1 MPRVRAFSTAILT
14 AALALAGAGAPLG
27 AQQAPPPPQDQPMV
41 SRSGVDLAALDR
53 AVNPC
58 DDFYKFACGGW
69 MAKHPAPPDQPR
81 YGRFEELQNRNNEI
95 LRDIL
100 ENAAKS
106 SAVAGASGLSAELKK
121 VGDYYASCMAEAE
134 IETKGT
140 APLAPDLAR
149 VQAIAE
155 KADIPAV
162 VGHMHSVG
170 MTGFFGFGS
179 APDFKDATQYMLI
192 FAQGGL
198 GLPDRDYYL
207 KDDDTSVKLRQQYQ
221 DHVSRM
227 LQLAGANAGAAANAA
242 KVVVQIETALARG
255 ALDRVAR
262 RNPSNIYHKMS
273 RDEVKRLMPNF
284 NMSQYLERA
293 EAPPG
298 NDANVSE
305 PDFLKAVDAV
315 IAATPLPD
323 LKTYLRWHVVHSNA
337 HMLPKRFADETF
349 AFYNKVL
356 TGAQA
361 QRPRWKRCVEA
372 ADADLGEALG
382 KIYVER
388 TFGAEGKART
398 LQMVEAIE
406 GALARDIAE
415 ISWMSPE
422 TKKAAESK
430 LRAVANKIGYPDRWR
445 DYSSLR
451 IVRGDAYGNSQRA
464 NLFGYRHQMAKI
476 GKPVDKTEWYM
487 TPPTVNA
494 YYNPLENNI
503 NFPAGILQPPFFIR
517 TADDAVNFGAAGAV
531 VGHELT
537 HGFDDQGRRF
547 DAQGNMREWWTP
559 ADGKSFEE
567 RAACFD
573 TQYGGYTAIADVK
586 LNGKLTLGENVADN
600 GGVRLAWMALMER
613 LKTNPLDTADGFTPQ
628 QRFFVGWAQM
638 WCENK
643 SPEIAR
649 LHAQT
654 NPHSPGEY
662 RTNGVVVNMPE
673 FAAAFSCPA
682 TAKMVSQTPVCRV
695 W

>member
-1 MPRVRAFSTAILT
+1 MMTRSRAFSLAVVA
-14 AALALAGAGAPLG
+14 AALVAVGYTAPVR
-27 AQQAPPPPQDQPMV
+27 AQAPAPPPQEQPMV
-41 SRSGVDLAALDR
+41 SRSGIDLAALDR
-53 AVNPC
+53 TANAC

-69 MAKHPAPPDQPR
+69 MTKHPAPADQPR
-81 YGRFEELQNRNNEI
+81 YGRFDELQNRNNEI
-95 LRDIL
+95 LKDIL
-100 ENAAKS
+100 ENAARPGGGTS
-106 SAVAGASGLSAELKK
+106 PELKK
-121 VGDYYASCMAEAE
+121 VGDYYGSCMAETE
-134 IETKGT
+134 IEQKGT

-149 VQAIAE
+149 VEAI
-155 KADIPAV
+155 KSKTDIPAV
-162 VGHMHSVG
+162 VGHMHTVG

-192 FAQGGL
+192 FGQGGL
-198 GLPDRDYYL
+198 GLPDRDYYF
-207 KDDDTSVKLRQQYQ
+207 KEDASSVKLRQQYEE
-221 DHVSRM
+221 HVSKM
-227 LQLAGANAGAAANAA
+227 LQLGGVAPAASATGA
-242 KVVVQIETALARG
+242 KTVMQIETALAKN
-255 ALDRVAR
+255 ALDRVAQ
-262 RNPSNIYHKMS
+262 RNPTNIYHKMT

-298 NDANVSE
+298 DGANVTE
-305 PDFLKAVDAV
+305 PEFLKAVDGV
-315 IAATPLPD
+315 IAATSLAD
-323 LKTYLRWHVVHSNA
+323 LKTYLRWHVIHSNA
-337 HMLPKRFADETF
+337 HMLPKRFVDENF
-349 AFYNKVL
+349 AFYNKAL
-356 TGAQA
+356 TGAQE
-361 QRPRWKRCVEA
+361 QRPRWKRCVDA

-382 KIYVER
+382 KIYVDR

-398 LQMVEAIE
+398 VQMVEAIE
-406 GALARDIAE
+406 AALGRDIAE

-422 TKKAAESK
+422 TKKAAEAK
-430 LRAVANKIGYPDRWR
+430 LKAVANKIGYPDRWR
-445 DYSSLR
+445 DYSALR
-451 IVRGDAYGNSQRA
+451 IVRGDAYGNSQRS
-464 NLFGYRHQMAKI
+464 NVFGYRRQMAKI
-476 GKPVDKTEWYM
+476 GKPVDKTEWLM

-503 NFPAGILQPPFFIR
+503 NFPAGILQPPFFIKE
-517 TADDAVNFGAAGAV
+517 ADDAVNFGAAGAV

-547 DAQGNMREWWTP
+547 DADGNMREWWTP

-567 RAACFD
+567 RAACID
-573 TQYGGYTAIADVK
+573 KQYSGYTAIADVK

-613 LKTNPLDTADGFTPQ
+613 LKTNALGTADGFTPQ

-662 RTNGVVVNMPE
+662 RTNGVVANMPE

-682 TAKMVSQTPVCRV
+682 TAKMVQQPVCRV

>member
-1 MPRVRAFSTAILT
+1 MMTRTGAFSIVLAIG
-14 AALALAGAGAPLG
+14 AIAIAGDRVT
-27 AQQAPPPPQDQPMV
+27 AQQQPPPPVDQPV
-41 SRSGVDLAALDR
+41 ASRSGVDLTALDR
-53 AVNPC
+53 SVNPC

-69 MAKHPAPPDQPR
+69 MTKHPAPPDQPR

-100 ENAAKS
+100 ENAAKPG
-106 SAVAGASGLSAELKK
+106 AAGQTSPELQK
-121 VGDYYASCMAEAE
+121 VGDYHASCMDESG
-134 IETKGT
+134 IETRGT
-140 APLAPDLAR
+140 APLAADLAR
-149 VQAIAE
+149 VEAI
-155 KADIPAV
+155 KTKNDIPAV
-162 VGHMHSVG
+162 VGHMHTVG

-192 FAQGGL
+192 FVQGGL
-198 GLPDRDYYL
+198 GLPDRDYYF
-207 KDDDTSVKLRQQYQ
+207 KEDATSVKLRQQYEA
-221 DHVSRM
+221 HVARM
-227 LQLAGANAGAAANAA
+227 LELGGSPANDAASGA
-242 KVVVQIETALARG
+242 KTVMQIETALAKN
-255 ALDRVAR
+255 ALDRVAQ
-262 RNPSNIYHKMS
+262 RNPTNIYHKMS
-273 RDEVKRLMPNF
+273 RDEVKKLMPSF
-284 NMSQYLERA
+284 NTSQYLERA

-298 NDANVSE
+298 DSANVTE
-305 PDFLKAVDAV
+305 PEFLKAVDAV

-337 HMLPKRFADETF
+337 HMLPKRFVDENF
-349 AFYNKVL
+349 AFYGQAL
-356 TGAQA
+356 TGAKEL
-361 QRPRWKRCVEA
+361 RPRWKRCVDA

-388 TFGAEGKART
+388 TFGAEGKTRT
-398 LQMVEAIE
+398 LEMVEAIE
-406 GALARDIAE
+406 AALARDIAE
-415 ISWMSPE
+415 ITWMSPE
-422 TKKAAESK
+422 TKKAAETK

-451 IVRGDAYGNSQRA
+451 IVRGDAYGNSQRS
-464 NLFGYRHQMAKI
+464 NLFGYRRQMAKI
-476 GKPVDKTEWYM
+476 GKPVDKTEWLM

-503 NFPAGILQPPFFIR
+503 NFPAGILQPPFFNKA
-517 TADDAVNFGAAGAV
+517 ADDAVNYGAAAAV

-559 ADGKSFEE
+559 ADGKAFEE

-573 TQYGGYTAIADVK
+573 TQYSGYTAIGDVK

-600 GGVRLAWMALMER
+600 GGLRLAWMALAER
-613 LKTNPLDTADGFTPQ
+613 LKTKPLATADGFTPQ
-628 QRFFVGWAQM
+628 QRFFLGWAQM

-682 TAKMVSQTPVCRV
+682 TARMVAQTPVCRV

>member
-1 MPRVRAFSTAILT
+1 MMTRTGAFSIVLAFVATAIASDRLS
-14 AALALAGAGAPLG
+14 
-27 AQQAPPPPQDQPMV
+27 AQQQVPMPPRSEINV
-41 SRSGVDLAALDR
+41 SRSGVDLGAIDQS
-53 AVNPC
+53 VNPC

-69 MAKHPAPPDQPR
+69 MTKHPAPPDQPR

-100 ENAAKS
+100 ENAARPG
-106 SAVAGASGLSAELKK
+106 VGGATSPELQK
-121 VGDYYASCMAEAE
+121 VGDYYASCMAEAD
-134 IETKGT
+134 IEEKGT

-149 VQAIAE
+149 VEAI
-155 KADIPAV
+155 KSKNDIPGV
-162 VGHMHSVG
+162 VGHMHTVG
-170 MTGFFGFGS
+170 MSGFFGFGS
-179 APDFKDATQYMLI
+179 APDFRDATQYMLI
-192 FAQGGL
+192 FGQGGL
-198 GLPDRDYYL
+198 GLPDRDYYF
-207 KDDDTSVKLRQQYQ
+207 KEDANSVKLRHLYEG
-221 DHVSRM
+221 HVAKM
-227 LQLAGANAGAAANAA
+227 LELGGAPAADAAAGA
-242 KVVVQIETALARG
+242 KIVMQIETALARS
-255 ALDRVAR
+255 ALDRVAQ
-262 RNPSNIYHKMS
+262 RNPANIYHKMS
-273 RDEVKRLMPNF
+273 RDEVKKLMPAF

-298 NDANVSE
+298 ENANVTE
-305 PDFLKAVDAV
+305 PEFLKAVDAV
-315 IAATPLPD
+315 ITATPLAD

-337 HMLPKRFADETF
+337 HMLPKRFVDEHF
-349 AFYNKVL
+349 AFYSKAL
-356 TGAQA
+356 TGAQE
-361 QRPRWKRCVEA
+361 QRPRWKRCVDA

-398 LQMVEAIE
+398 LEMVEAIE
-406 GALARDIAE
+406 AALARDISE
-415 ISWMSPE
+415 IAWMSPE
-422 TKKAAESK
+422 TKKAAETK

-451 IVRGDAYGNSQRA
+451 ITRGDAYGNSQRS
-464 NLFGYRHQMAKI
+464 NLFGYRRQMAKI
-476 GKPVDKTEWYM
+476 GKPVDKTEWLM

-503 NFPAGILQPPFFIR
+503 NFPAGILQPPFFNKA
-517 TADDAVNFGAAGAV
+517 ADDAVNYGAAAAV

-559 ADGKSFEE
+559 VDGKSFEE

-573 TQYGGYTAIADVK
+573 KQYSGYTAIGDLK

-600 GGVRLAWMALMER
+600 GGLRLAWMALMER
-613 LKTNPLDTADGFTPQ
+613 LKTKPLATADGFSPQ
-628 QRFFVGWAQM
+628 QRFFLGWAQM

-673 FAAAFSCPA
+673 FATAFSCPA
-682 TAKMVSQTPVCRV
+682 TAKMVASAPVCRV

>member
-1 MPRVRAFSTAILT
+1 MTRTRAFAVVVTPIAILW
-14 AALALAGAGAPLG
+14 AASDARLRA
-27 AQQAPPPPQDQPMV
+27 QAPAQTEQPML
-41 SRSGVDLAALDR
+41 SRSGIDLTSLDR
-53 AVNPC
+53 GVNPC

-95 LRDIL
+95 LKDIL
-100 ENAAKS
+100 ENAAKPG
-106 SAVAGASGLSAELKK
+106 VAGSASPELVK
-121 VGDYYASCMAEAE
+121 VGDYYASCMAEADLE
-134 IETKGT
+134 AKG
-140 APLAPDLAR
+140 ARPLAPDLAR
-149 VQAIAE
+149 VESI
-155 KADIPAV
+155 KAKTDIPAV
-162 VGHMHSVG
+162 VGFMHTAG
-170 MTGFFGFGS
+170 MSGFFGFGA
-179 APDFKDATQYMLI
+179 APDFKDASQYMLI

-198 GLPDRDYYL
+198 GLPDRDYYF
-207 KDDDTSVKLRQQYQ
+207 KEDASSVKLRQQYEE
-221 DHVSRM
+221 HVSKM
-227 LQLAGANAGAAANAA
+227 LQLGGATPAAGAAGA
-242 KVVVQIETALARG
+242 KIVMQIETTLAKS
-255 ALDRVAR
+255 ALDRVAQ
-262 RNPSNIYHKMS
+262 RNPTNIYHKMS

-293 EAPPG
+293 EAPAG
-298 NDANVSE
+298 DSANVTE

-315 IAATPLPD
+315 IASTPLPD
-323 LKTYLRWHVVHSNA
+323 LKTYLRWHVIHSNS
-337 HMLPKRFADETF
+337 HVLPKRFADENF
-349 AFYNKVL
+349 AFYGKAL
-356 TGAQA
+356 TGAQE
-361 QRPRWKRCVEA
+361 QRPRWKRCVDA

-382 KIYVER
+382 RIYVER
-388 TFGAEGKART
+388 TFGAEGKKRT
-398 LQMVEAIE
+398 LEMVEAIE
-406 GALARDIAE
+406 AALARDIAE
-415 ISWMSPE
+415 IAWMSPE

-445 DYSSLR
+445 DYSALR
-451 IVRGDAYGNSQRA
+451 IVRGDAYGNSQRS
-464 NLFGYRHQMAKI
+464 NVFGYRRQMAKI
-476 GKPVDKTEWYM
+476 GKPVDKTEWLM

-503 NFPAGILQPPFFIR
+503 NFPAGILQPPFFNKA
-517 TADDAVNFGAAGAV
+517 ADDAVNYGAAAAV

-559 ADGKSFEE
+559 ADGKAFEE

-573 TQYGGYTAIADVK
+573 KQYSGYTAVGDVK
-586 LNGKLTLGENVADN
+586 LNGKLTMGENVADN
-600 GGVRLAWMALMER
+600 GGLRLAWMALMER
-613 LKTNPLDTADGFTPQ
+613 LKINPLAAADGFTPQ
-628 QRFFVGWAQM
+628 QRFFLGWAQM

-682 TAKMVSQTPVCRV
+682 TAKMVAKEPVCRV

>member
-1 MPRVRAFSTAILT
+1 MMSRTGAFAIALGLTAIAVAVRGETT
-14 AALALAGAGAPLG
+14 AA
-27 AQQAPPPPQDQPMV
+27 QQLPMPPRSEIDV

-53 AVNPC
+53 SVSPC

-100 ENAAKS
+100 ENAAKPG
-106 SAVAGASGLSAELKK
+106 GAQGSAELQK

-134 IETKGT
+134 IEKKGT

-149 VQAIAE
+149 VDAI
-155 KADIPAV
+155 KTKNDIPAV
-162 VGHMHSVG
+162 VGQMHPVG
-170 MTGFFGFGS
+170 MTGFFGFGA

-192 FAQGGL
+192 YGQGGL
-198 GLPDRDYYL
+198 GLPDRDYYF
-207 KDDDTSVKLRQQYQ
+207 KEDANSAKLREAYVA
-221 DHVSRM
+221 HVAKM
-227 LQLAGANAGAAANAA
+227 LELGGATAAAAAAGA
-242 KVVVQIETALARG
+242 KTVMQIETALAKA
-255 ALDRVAR
+255 ALDRVAQ

-273 RDEVKRLMPNF
+273 RDEVKKLMPNF

-298 NDANVSE
+298 DSANVTE
-305 PDFLKAVDAV
+305 PDFLKAVDGV
-315 IAATPLPD
+315 IASTALAD
-323 LKTYLRWHVVHSNA
+323 LKTYLRWHVIHSNA
-337 HMLPKRFADETF
+337 HMLPKRFVDENF
-349 AFYNKVL
+349 NFYNKTL
-356 TGAQA
+356 TGAQE
-361 QRPRWKRCVEA
+361 QRPRWKRCVDA

-388 TFGAEGKART
+388 TFGAEGKTRT
-398 LQMVEAIE
+398 VEMVEAIE
-406 GALARDIAE
+406 AALARDIAE
-415 ISWMSPE
+415 ITWMSPE
-422 TKKAAESK
+422 TKKAAETK

-451 IVRGDAYGNSQRA
+451 IIRGDAYGNSQRS
-464 NLFGYRHQMAKI
+464 NLFGYRRQMAKI
-476 GKPVDKTEWYM
+476 GKPVDKTEWLM

-503 NFPAGILQPPFFIR
+503 NFPAGILQPPFFNNA
-517 TADDAVNFGAAGAV
+517 ADDAVNNGAAAAV

-547 DAQGNMREWWTP
+547 DAQGNLREWWTP
-559 ADGKSFEE
+559 ADGKAFEE
-567 RAACFD
+567 RAACID
-573 TQYGGYTAIADVK
+573 KQYSSYTAVDDVK

-600 GGVRLAWMALMER
+600 GGLRLAWMALMER
-613 LKTNPLDTADGFTPQ
+613 LKTKPLGEADGFTPQ
-628 QRFFVGWAQM
+628 QRFFLGWAQM

-673 FAAAFSCPA
+673 FATAFSCPA
-682 TAKMVSQTPVCRV
+682 TAKMVAQGPVCRV

>member
-1 MPRVRAFSTAILT
+1 MTRRRAFAIVAGSAVLVF
-14 AALALAGAGAPLG
+14 AGGSVRLA
-27 AQQAPPPPQDQPMV
+27 AQQVPPPPQSEISV

-53 AVNPC
+53 NANPC

-69 MAKHPAPPDQPR
+69 MTKHPAPPDQPR

-100 ENAAKS
+100 ENAAKPGG
-106 SAVAGASGLSAELKK
+106 AGTSAEMQK
-121 VGDYYASCMAEAE
+121 VGDYYASCMAEEE
-134 IETKGT
+134 IEKKGT
-140 APLAPDLAR
+140 APLAADLAR
-149 VQAIAE
+149 VDAI
-155 KADIPAV
+155 KTKNDIPAV
-162 VGHMHSVG
+162 VGQMHTVG

-192 FAQGGL
+192 YGQGGL
-198 GLPDRDYYL
+198 GMPDRDYYF
-207 KDDDTSVKLRQQYQ
+207 KEDANSAKLREAYVA
-221 DHVSRM
+221 HVARM
-227 LQLAGANAGAAANAA
+227 LELGGTTATAAAAGA
-242 KVVVQIETALARG
+242 KTIMQIETALAKA
-255 ALDRVAR
+255 ALDRVAQ
-262 RNPSNIYHKMS
+262 RNPNNVYHKMS
-273 RDEVKRLMPNF
+273 RDEVKKLMPNF

-298 NDANVSE
+298 DSANVTE
-305 PDFLKAVDAV
+305 PDFMKAVDAV
-315 IAATPLPD
+315 VAANSLAD

-337 HMLPKRFADETF
+337 HMLPKRFVDENF
-349 AFYNKVL
+349 NFYNKTL
-356 TGAQA
+356 TGAQE
-361 QRPRWKRCVEA
+361 QRPRWKRCVDA

-388 TFGAEGKART
+388 TFGTEGKTRT
-398 LQMVEAIE
+398 IEMVEGIE
-406 GALARDIAE
+406 AALARDIDE

-422 TKKAAESK
+422 TKKAAVTK

-451 IVRGDAYGNSQRA
+451 IARGDAYGNSQRS
-464 NLFGYRHQMAKI
+464 NLFGYRRQMAKI
-476 GKPVDKTEWYM
+476 GKPVDKTEWLM

-503 NFPAGILQPPFFIR
+503 NFPAGILQPPFFNR
-517 TADDAVNFGAAGAV
+517 AADDAVNYGAAAAV
-531 VGHELT
+531 VGHELS
-537 HGFDDQGRRF
+537 HGFDDQGRQF
-547 DAQGNMREWWTP
+547 DAQGNLREWWTA
-559 ADGKSFEE
+559 ADGKAFVE

-573 TQYGGYTAIADVK
+573 KQYSSYTAVGDVK
-586 LNGKLTLGENVADN
+586 LNGKLTMGENVADN
-600 GGVRLAWMALMER
+600 GGLRLAWMALMER
-613 LKTNPLDTADGFTPQ
+613 LKTKPLGQADGFSPQ
-628 QRFFVGWAQM
+628 QRFFIGWAQM

-673 FAAAFSCPA
+673 FAQAFSCSA
-682 TAKMVSQTPVCRV
+682 AAKMVAKEPVCRV